1 MLKEEEEAYMDKH
14 LELFG
19 KTEVEMLH
27 KKKFMKIISKKIR
40 SPYRLLN

>member
-27 KKKFMKIISKKIR
+27 KKKFMKIFTIPNKIF
-40 SPYRLLN
+40 